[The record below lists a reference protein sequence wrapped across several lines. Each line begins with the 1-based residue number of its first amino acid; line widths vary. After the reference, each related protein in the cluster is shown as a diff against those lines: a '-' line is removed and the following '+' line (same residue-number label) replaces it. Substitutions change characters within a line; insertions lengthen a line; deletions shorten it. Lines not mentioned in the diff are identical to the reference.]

1 MCESGIFVGG
11 SLQFC
16 QDTRKDLRFI
26 RKSRDLIAKLQG
38 LLLPSYPRAQEL
50 LAAPNRR
57 PSGRWGARVTRARAE
72 EKQEGSRECS
82 PRTEM
87 KEIDRIPKRGGAGGC
102 ARSDRSPW

>member
-16 QDTRKDLRFI
+16 QDTRKDLKLT
-26 RKSRDLIAKLQG
+26 RKSRDLIAKLPS

-57 PSGRWGARVTRARAE
+57 PSGRWG
-72 EKQEGSRECS
+72 GSGDAC
-82 PRTEM
+82 
-87 KEIDRIPKRGGAGGC
+87 KGGGEAGGV
-102 ARSDRSPW
+102 